1 MPRTAPQ
8 PDSTSAL
15 ALPASYSTAEVA
27 NRLRVSIPTVQ
38 RWVDQGRLKA
48 WKTPGGHRRLD
59 ADSVEHFIAAAGG
72 AEAAL
77 PKGLAG
83 QPAKVL
89 LVEDNP
95 SDRLL
100 LGTLV
105 EQLWPAARLIVCEN
119 GFQGLMALGR
129 EAPDVVLSDIVMPEM
144 DGIEMLRQISQLAGP
159 APRLLVA
166 ISSLSGAQIAQL
178 GGLPPRVLRVSKP
191 LEPELA
197 MAAVGS
203 AWQQAC

>member
-1 MPRTAPQ
+1 MPAPV
-8 PDSTSAL
+8 PDASTAL
-15 ALPASYSTAEVA
+15 ALPQSFSTAEVA
-27 NRLRVSIPTVQ
+27 HRLGVSIPTVQ

-59 ADSVEHFIAAAGG
+59 AASVEQFIAAAGG
-72 AEAAL
+72 TAA
-77 PKGLAG
+77 PSDQAR

-95 SDRLL
+95 SDRTLL
-100 LGTLV
+100 CTLV
-105 EQLWPAARLIVCEN
+105 EQLWPAARVIVCEN

-144 DGIEMLRQISQLAGP
+144 DGIEMLRQIGQLAVR

-166 ISSLSGAQIAQL
+166 ISSLGPERIAQL
-178 GGLPPRVLRVSKP
+178 GGLPPRVLRLVKP

-197 MAAVGS
+197 MAALGS
-203 AWQQAC
+203 AWQQAH